1 MKKIV
6 RKVIGISAMFI
17 GAAAGCA
24 LDSDISVGGICLLAA
39 VFMIGV
45 FGGGALLSQGEYI
58 EDIK

>member
-45 FGGGALLSQGEYI
+45 FGGGALLSKGNSI